1 MPIET
6 RGIRHVHLLVSDHPR
21 SVAFYQGVF
30 GMEVSFRDGA
40 ILFLRSPGGQDDLAL
55 HLAETDEERGRVG
68 HQGGMEH
75 FGITVSDRNRLDEAI
90 DLAIRA
96 GGQLVNKGEH
106 APGVPFAYIRDPDGY
121 VIEI

>member
-6 RGIRHVHLLVSDHPR
+6 LGIGHVHLLVSDHSR
-21 SVAFYQGVF
+21 SVSFYQQVF

-40 ILFLRSPGGQDDLAL
+40 ISALHSPGGKDDFAF
-55 HLAETDEERGRVG
+55 HQAQTDDESGRVG
-68 HQGGMEH
+68 HQGGSEH
-75 FGITVSDRNRLDEAI
+75 FGITVTDRNRLDDAMA
-90 DLAIRA
+90 LAIQA

-106 APGVPFAYIRDPDGY
+106 ALGIPFASIRDPDGY